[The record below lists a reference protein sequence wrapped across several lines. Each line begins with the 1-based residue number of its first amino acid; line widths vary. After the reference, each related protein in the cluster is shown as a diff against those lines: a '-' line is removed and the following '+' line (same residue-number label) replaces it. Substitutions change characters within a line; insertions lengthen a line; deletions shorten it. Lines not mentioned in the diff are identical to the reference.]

1 MASLEELN
9 LETLDFG
16 AISAEDFARLVK
28 NTGKRELAAA
38 VSGPVRARVLDE
50 VFDRMRDRFKPDAA
64 GRLSAVV
71 RWRIV
76 DDGEPDAVYTMAI
89 ENGTC
94 AVTKGAVTKGTAT
107 KGDDER
113 EPRLTLTMAAVEF
126 LRLASGN
133 ASGTTMFMTRRL
145 KAGGD
150 LSLAAVLTRYF
161 DIPRG

>member
-9 LETLDFG
+9 LDTLDFG
-16 AISAEDFARLVK
+16 EISAEEFARLVR

-38 VSGPVRARVLDE
+38 VAGPVRARVLDE
-50 VFDRMRDRFKPDAA
+50 VFGRMRDRFKPDAA

-76 DDGEPDAVYTMAI
+76 DDGEPDAVYTMVI
-89 ENGTC
+89 GNGTC
-94 AVTKGAVTKGTAT
+94 AVAKGA
-107 KGDDER
+107 DER

>member
-1 MASLEELN
+1 VASLEELN
-9 LETLDFG
+9 LDTLDFG
-16 AISAEDFARLVK
+16 AISAEEFARLVK

-38 VSGPVRARVLDE
+38 VTGPVRARVLDE
-50 VFDRMRDRFKPDAA
+50 VFDRMRDRFRPDAA

-71 RWRIV
+71 RWKIV
-76 DDGEPDAVYTMAI
+76 DEGEPEAVYTMAI
-89 ENGTC
+89 GNGTC
-94 AVTKGAVTKGTAT
+94 TVTRGA
-107 KGDDER
+107 DER
-113 EPRLTLTMAAVEF
+113 EPRLTLTMPAVEF